1 MAWLL
6 RDNDVLATLEIA
18 ESLRDRFKGLV
29 GRDDLAGA
37 LLIRPGRSVHTLGM
51 RFAIDVAFC
60 DKDLKVLATTT
71 LSPYRLSVPRRGAHC
86 VIEAPAG
93 AFERW
98 HLAVG
103 DQLEIQ
109 G

>member
-6 RDNDVLATLEIA
+6 RDNDVLATLEVA
-18 ESLRDRFKGLV
+18 ESARDRFKGLL

-37 LLIRPGRSVHTLGM
+37 LLIRPARSVHTVGM

-60 DKDLKVLATTT
+60 DKDLKVLAMTT
-71 LSPYRLSVPRRGAHC
+71 LLPYRLAAPRLGARC

-98 HLAVG
+98 HLVVG